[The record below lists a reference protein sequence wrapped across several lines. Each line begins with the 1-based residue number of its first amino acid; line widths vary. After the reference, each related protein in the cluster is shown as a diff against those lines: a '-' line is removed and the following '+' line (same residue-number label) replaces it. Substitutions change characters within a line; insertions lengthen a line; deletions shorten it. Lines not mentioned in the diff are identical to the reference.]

1 MVNSMELIYFQILMP
16 FSVNW
21 IKIREIKLIMHN
33 KNKAK
38 DNLGRREQ

>member
-1 MVNSMELIYFQILMP
+1 MP

-21 IKIREIKLIMHN
+21 IKIREIQLIMHN

-38 DNLGRREQ
+38 DNLGWREQWHYIVN